1 MRQFIIP
8 YLSFKDSYK
17 AAQYYKDIFD
27 GEIVYIMKGKEV
39 PNSKPEEAEMIMH
52 LELKILDN
60 VIYMFDGDEKPSDQ
74 IMLHLNYSSLTLATK
89 HYDNMKAE
97 GKVIR
102 KLEDTF
108 WGAVFGVVEDKYGM
122 KWQFHVSK
130 PRN

>member
-1 MRQFIIP
+1 M
-8 YLSFKDSYK
+8 KD
-17 AAQYYKDIFD
+17 
-27 GEIVYIMKGKEV
+27 
-39 PNSKPEEAEMIMH
+39 
-52 LELKILDN
+52 
-60 VIYMFDGDEKPSDQ
+60 
-74 IMLHLNYSSLTLATK
+74 
-89 HYDNMKAE
+89 E